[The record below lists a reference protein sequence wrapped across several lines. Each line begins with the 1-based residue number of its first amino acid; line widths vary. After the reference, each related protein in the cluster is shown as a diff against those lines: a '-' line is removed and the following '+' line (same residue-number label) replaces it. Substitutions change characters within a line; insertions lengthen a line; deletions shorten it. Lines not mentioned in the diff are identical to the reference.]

1 MPTIVDR
8 DEVVRLLGE
17 QFNTIASLCDGFG
30 EADWAQPTCLPGWSV
45 KDNVSHIVGTESMLA
60 GRPNPDV
67 DIAGLEHVRNPI
79 GQANELWVESMRPL
93 PGAEVLERFREVT
106 SQRMEMLR
114 AMTQSDFDEPS
125 WTPAGPDETYGR
137 FMRIRHYDC
146 FMHTLDITEALG
158 LDDVA
163 PPDHVGA
170 SVAEPVA
177 GLGYIVAKKAGLPKG
192 ATVSVEITGPAAATY
207 LVDNSDRAKVV
218 DAIDGEPTVSIRLD
232 SVLFLR
238 LTGGRK
244 SADPYLGAEIE
255 LGGDVELARQ
265 LASNLTFTI

>member
-8 DEVVRLLGE
+8 DEIVRLLGE
-17 QFNTIASLCDGFG
+17 QFDMIASLCDGF
-30 EADWAQPTCLPGWSV
+30 EESDWARPTCLPGWSV

-60 GRPNPDV
+60 GQPNPEV
-67 DIAGLEHVRNPI
+67 DIAGFEHVRNPI
-79 GQANELWVESMRPL
+79 GQANELWVQSMRQL
-93 PGAEVLERFREVT
+93 PGIEVLERFREVT
-106 SQRMEMLR
+106 SQRMDALR

-158 LDDVA
+158 LDNIV
-163 PPDHVGA
+163 PPDHVSA

-177 GLGYIVAKKAGLPKG
+177 GLGYIVAKKAALPKG
-192 ATVSVEITGPAAATY
+192 ATVSIELTGPSAATY

-218 DAIDGEPTVSIRLD
+218 DAIDGQPTVSIRLD

-238 LTGGRK
+238 LTGGRE
-244 SADPYLGAEIE
+244 SANPYLGVEIE
-255 LGGDVELARQ
+255 LGGDVELAEQ